1 MKFSCPKCKS
11 KIEIQKTFN
20 KKMHVSCNKC
30 GIQDILEFSKNPD
43 EVFLEFLA
51 RFDKGLVTQKELTI
65 ELADEGII
73 RADKEIN
80 EMIGESNPEKFL
92 EEILRSKKDFISDYK
107 IMKNS
112 EPKMGCKVG
121 DLGLEEEISNFLNEL
136 KIKQFYKFQ
145 EEAIQE
151 IVFGENIVIE
161 APTASGKTEAF
172 LIPIIQRIKKESNK
186 DKIFAIF
193 VYPTKAL
200 ARDQFPKIKKF
211 ADKIKINVK
220 VFDGDTKIEERREII
235 ETPPEIIITNF
246 DVLHYHLWHQTKFSN
261 LLNSTKILVV
271 DEAHV
276 YSGIFGS
283 NVHYIIKRLK
293 RICKNKLQFVAA
305 SATLEDAKT
314 FC

>member
-43 EVFLEFLA
+43 EVFLEFLS

-73 RADKEIN
+73 RTEKEIN
-80 EMIGESNPEKFL
+80 EMIGKSTPEKFL

-107 IMKNS
+107 ILKNS
-112 EPKMGCKVG
+112 EPKMGCKVE
-121 DLGLEEEISNFLNEL
+121 DLGLDENISIFLNEL

-145 EEAIQE
+145 EDAIQE

-172 LIPIIQRIKKESNK
+172 LIPVIQRIKKN
-186 DKIFAIF
+186 
-193 VYPTKAL
+193 PTKV
-200 ARDQFPKIKKF
+200 KF
-211 ADKIKINVK
+211 
-220 VFDGDTKIEERREII
+220 
-235 ETPPEIIITNF
+235 
-246 DVLHYHLWHQTKFSN
+246 
-261 LLNSTKILVV
+261 
-271 DEAHV
+271 
-276 YSGIFGS
+276 
-283 NVHYIIKRLK
+283 
-293 RICKNKLQFVAA
+293 LQF
-305 SATLEDAKT
+305 LCIQQKH
-314 FC
+314 